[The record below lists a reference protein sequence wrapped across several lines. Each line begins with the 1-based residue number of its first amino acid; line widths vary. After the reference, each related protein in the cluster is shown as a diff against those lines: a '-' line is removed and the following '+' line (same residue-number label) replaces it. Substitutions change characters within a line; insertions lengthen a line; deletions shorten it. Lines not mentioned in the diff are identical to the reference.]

1 MTMMKLQ
8 ELIGQTD
15 LDMTPSQVKAF
26 LLGALT
32 AERPLPFPK
41 AMEEMLSESPKAQ
54 KVLEQELK
62 IFWDELQKNKVSELK
77 NIFSDES
84 KLEEFLTQAK
94 DQLDFY
100 LTALSLSGTNIENC
114 KNEEWA
120 DLIDELEDF
129 VMELDDYL
137 SENNPDQEQ
146 GEELKENLLET
157 WDQYVKIFKP

>member
-1 MTMMKLQ
+1 MMKLQ

-26 LLGALT
+26 FLGALT
-32 AERPLPFPK
+32 AERPLPFSK
-41 AMEEMLSESPKAQ
+41 AMEEMLSETPEAH
-54 KVLEQELK
+54 KVLEQDLK
-62 IFWDELQKNKVSELK
+62 ILWDDLQKNKVIELK
-77 NIFSDES
+77 KIFSDES

-114 KNEEWA
+114 KNEAWA

-137 SENNPDQEQ
+137 SETHPDQGK

-157 WDQYVKIFKP
+157 WDQYVKIFKQ